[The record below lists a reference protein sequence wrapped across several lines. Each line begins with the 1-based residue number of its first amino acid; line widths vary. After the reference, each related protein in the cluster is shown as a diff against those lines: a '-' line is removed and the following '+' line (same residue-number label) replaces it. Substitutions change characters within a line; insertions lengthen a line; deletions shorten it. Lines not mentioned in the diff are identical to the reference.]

1 VDAREQMIARWER
14 VAPGWG
20 KRADRMRKHALP
32 VSVWMVENAD
42 LQPGQRV
49 LELAAGPGDTGFLA
63 AELIEPGGTL
73 VCSDA
78 SEAMLDVAR
87 ERAHAFGV
95 ENVEFAVLQLEWI
108 DLPAASVDATLCR
121 WGVMLCVDPP
131 AALKEIRRVLRP
143 GGRVALAV
151 WDLPELNP
159 WMTMPGKALIDLE
172 LTAPPEPGE
181 PGPFALSAPGQL
193 AGLLDQA
200 GFAEVVV
207 DAVEI
212 ERTYESVDEYIGETR
227 DLSMMFSD
235 VYGTLDDGQRVEVVA
250 KVSSLAEPYAS
261 GGALT
266 LPGRS
271 LVAAASA

>member
-1 VDAREQMIARWER
+1 VEARDQILARWER

-20 KRADRMRKHALP
+20 KRADRMREHALP
-32 VSVWMVENAD
+32 VSVWMVEHAG
-42 LQPGQRV
+42 LQPGHRV

-63 AELIEPGGTL
+63 AELIEPGGSL

-87 ERAHAFGV
+87 KRAHAFGIQ
-95 ENVEFAVLQLEWI
+95 NAEFARLQLEWI
-108 DLPAASVDATLCR
+108 DLPAASVDAVLCR
-121 WGVMLCVDPP
+121 WGLMLCVDPP

-143 GGRVALAV
+143 GARATLAV

-159 WMTMPGKALIDLE
+159 WMTIPGKALTE
-172 LTAPPEPGE
+172 LGLTTPPEPGE

-193 AGLLDQA
+193 IGLLDGA
-200 GFAEVVV
+200 GFTDVLI

-212 ERTYESVDEYIGETR
+212 ERTYDGVDEFIAETR

-235 VYGTLDDGQRVEVVA
+235 VYGALGSDERAVVA
-250 KVSSLAEPYAS
+250 AKVASFAEQYAS
-261 GGALT
+261 GGSLT
-266 LPGRS
+266 MPGRS